1 MKKLAVVTALAC
13 TALIAAA
20 PAAPPNPVGL
30 DPARK
35 AFVAA
40 IKAKDWKA
48 LGELVSWPVAIDG
61 YEAAPTIAKAAYLK
75 DHKKLTDFLG
85 DDETTLKCIAGD
97 PATYEGDKSQFGF
110 GSWVIDCNGNEYYFG
125 EKGGKVLFT
134 AYGNIN
140 E

>member
-1 MKKLAVVTALAC
+1 MKRIILAALAASLT
-13 TALIAAA
+13 TAAFAADPPK
-20 PAAPPNPVGL
+20 PAGL
-30 DPARK
+30 DAARK

-48 LGELVSWPVAIDG
+48 LGELVSWPVAVDG

-75 DHKKLTDFLG
+75 DHRKLTNFLG
-85 DDETTLKCIAGD
+85 DDEATLKCIAGD
-97 PATYEGDKSQFGF
+97 PATYQGDKSQIGF

-125 EKGGKVLFT
+125 VKGGKVLFT